1 MKRSDI
7 DWTKLQIWLGMFALI
22 GLFWYV
28 VYLTGYLGH
37 VIGFILMILSGFF
50 AWESTMI
57 VDERNKRRRKTG
69 RYYD

>member
-22 GLFWYV
+22 GLFWYG